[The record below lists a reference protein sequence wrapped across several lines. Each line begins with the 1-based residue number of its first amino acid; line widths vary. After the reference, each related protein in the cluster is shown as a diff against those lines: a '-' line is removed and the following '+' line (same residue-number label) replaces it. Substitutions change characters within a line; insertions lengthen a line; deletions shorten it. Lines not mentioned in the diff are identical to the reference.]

1 MGALGL
7 QSVEGGRTRF
17 AQCHRLIEHRIANTG
32 VRSPGEELMTPKTSA
47 VAVCCSKASF
57 VSVMRRAFS
66 HRDDRL
72 RSEILQQRDLNA
84 PVCRAY
90 SSEFARLKGQ

>member
-1 MGALGL
+1 VPSPYRASHREHRREIARRRIDDPQNLSSGGLLL
-7 QSVEGGRTRF
+7 QSLL
-17 AQCHRLIEHRIANTG
+17 RLG
-32 VRSPGEELMTPKTSA
+32 D
-47 VAVCCSKASF
+47 
-57 VSVMRRAFS
+57 AFS